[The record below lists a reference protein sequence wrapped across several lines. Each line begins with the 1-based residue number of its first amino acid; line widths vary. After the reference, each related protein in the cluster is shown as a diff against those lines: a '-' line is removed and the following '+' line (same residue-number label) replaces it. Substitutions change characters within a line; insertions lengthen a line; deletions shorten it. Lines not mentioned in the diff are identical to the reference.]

1 MEIINNNK
9 INNKYNH
16 GNDKYLGIDI
26 GGTNIRFG
34 IVDKKG
40 KLLSFNLFPI
50 DKSADAAILHI
61 KKFINKILEKNKI
74 ALRNVKNYNDDDNGD
89 NNSGLENISIKAIGI
104 SAAGQIEKEKGVI
117 TYSPNLNWKNV
128 HIKEELENSFNIPVF
143 IDNDVKTI
151 AYAEWK
157 LGAGRGVK
165 NLICIFIGTGIG
177 SGLIINNKLID
188 GCSGSAGEIGHITIV
203 SGGRKCH
210 CGNNGCFEAYAGG
223 WGIAEM
229 TKEKAIQNPEKYKKI
244 IELSKGGI
252 DNISSKSLGEA
263 FILKDE
269 TAKKLVN
276 EIALYI
282 ADGVISAVN
291 LLNPCIVVLGGGVID
306 GIPELVEIAE
316 KEIRKR
322 ALKAAVNSLKIVKSK
337 FGESAGLIGAAM
349 IAKSMI

>member
-1 MEIINNNK
+1 MNNK
-9 INNKYNH
+9 HNH

-34 IVDKKG
+34 VVDKKG

-61 KKFINKILEKNKI
+61 KKFINQMSAKSKIEFK
-74 ALRNVKNYNDDDNGD
+74 NVKNYNDYD
-89 NNSGLENISIKAIGI
+89 NNSDNNLGLNNINIKAIGI
-104 SAAGQIEKEKGVI
+104 SAAGQIEKEKGII

-157 LGAGRGVK
+157 LGAGQGIK

-188 GCSGSAGEIGHITIV
+188 GCSGSAGEIGHIVIV

-229 TKEKAIQNPEKYKKI
+229 AKEKAIQNPEKYKKI

-252 DNISSKSLGEA
+252 DNISSKSVSEA

-269 TAKKLVN
+269 TAKELVY
-276 EIALYI
+276 EIAHYI

-291 LLNPCIVVLGGGVID
+291 LLNPCMVVLGGGVID

-322 ALKAAVNSLKIVKSK
+322 ALNAAVNSLKIVKSK

-349 IAKSMI
+349 IAKLLAK